1 MAGAP
6 PENEQIPRSHVMRSG
21 LCFFWFYI
29 GHFTLFFH
37 FNLNNTFYTMKLLTK
52 EQEEAHYRSVVKGGT
67 VGGLLGLAGGVAGVL
82 LASRRYATIR
92 NLTVP
97 MKSFLVTSS
106 GTFTGIIAA
115 DHASREYENEQN
127 AAYQWY
133 ENREERLRA
142 EEMRGLSFTDRAA
155 AFARRE
161 KYKIITATWVAS
173 MVGSFAL
180 VSRIP
185 GLTGQQKLV
194 QARVY
199 AQGLTLG
206 VLCASAAFEISDQRR
221 GRGMLDSKKK
231 AEAAAKAKVEDVS
244 EEQPVHQSGKPSE
257 GDLWK
262 DMVAAEEERL
272 SSKHQ
277 SLYDNHEKQQA
288 AGAEGKEEKSDESDD
303 SKTEQKDTESKN
315 KKSS

>member
-1 MAGAP
+1 
-6 PENEQIPRSHVMRSG
+6 
-21 LCFFWFYI
+21 
-29 GHFTLFFH
+29 
-37 FNLNNTFYTMKLLTK
+37 MKILTK
-52 EQEEAHYRSVVKGGT
+52 EQEEAHYRSVLKGGT
-67 VGGLLGLAGGVAGVL
+67 VGGLLGLAGGFAGVL
-82 LASRRYATIR
+82 LASRRYHTIR
-92 NLTVP
+92 NLTLP
-97 MKSFLVTSS
+97 MKAFLVTSS

-115 DHASREYENEQN
+115 DHASREHENEQN
-127 AAYQWY
+127 ATYKWY
-133 ENREERLRA
+133 ENREERLQA
-142 EEMRGLSFTDRAA
+142 EQIRGLSFTDRAA

-185 GLTGQQKLV
+185 GLSGQQKLV

-221 GRGMLDSKKK
+221 GRGLLDSKKK
-231 AEAAAKAKVEDVS
+231 ADAAKNKVEPVE
-244 EEQPVHQSGKPSE
+244 EEQPVHQGGSPNQ

-277 SLYDNHEKQQA
+277 SLYDHHEKQQA
-288 AGAEGKEEKSDESDD
+288 AGAEGKEEKSEESDDD
-303 SKTEQKDTESKN
+303 SKTEKKDTESKDK

>member
-1 MAGAP
+1 
-6 PENEQIPRSHVMRSG
+6 
-21 LCFFWFYI
+21 
-29 GHFTLFFH
+29 
-37 FNLNNTFYTMKLLTK
+37 MK
-52 EQEEAHYRSVVKGGT
+52 A
-67 VGGLLGLAGGVAGVL
+67 
-82 LASRRYATIR
+82 
-92 NLTVP
+92 
-97 MKSFLVTSS
+97 FLVTSS

-142 EEMRGLSFTDRAA
+142 EEIRGLSFTDRAA

-185 GLTGQQKLV
+185 GLSGQQKLV

-221 GRGMLDSKKK
+221 GRGLLDSKKK
-231 AEAAAKAKVEDVS
+231 ADAAKNRVEDV
-244 EEQPVHQSGKPSE
+244 EEDQPVHQGGKPTE

-288 AGAEGKEEKSDESDD
+288 AGEGKEEEKSEESGDEKD
-303 SKTEQKDTESKN
+303 SKTQKKDTESKN
-315 KKSS
+315 KKKSS

>member
-1 MAGAP
+1 
-6 PENEQIPRSHVMRSG
+6 
-21 LCFFWFYI
+21 
-29 GHFTLFFH
+29 
-37 FNLNNTFYTMKLLTK
+37 MKILTK
-52 EQEEAHYRSVVKGGT
+52 EQEEAHYSSVVRGGT
-67 VGGLLGLAGGVAGVL
+67 VGGLLGLAGGAAGVL
-82 LASRRYATIR
+82 LAARRYHTIR
-92 NLTVP
+92 NLTIP
-97 MKSFLVTSS
+97 MKAFLVTSS

-133 ENREERLRA
+133 ESREERLRA
-142 EEMRGLSFTDRAA
+142 EEIRGLSFTDRAA

-161 KYKIITATWVAS
+161 KYKIITATWIAS

-185 GLTGQQKLV
+185 GLSGQQKLV

-221 GRGMLDSKKK
+221 GRGLLDSKKK
-231 AEAAAKAKVEDVS
+231 ADAAAKAKVEDV
-244 EEQPVHQSGKPSE
+244 EEDQPTHQGGKPSE

-277 SLYDNHEKQQA
+277 SLYDHHEKQLA
-288 AGAEGKEEKSDESDD
+288 ASAEAKEEKSEESEEEKD
-303 SKTEQKDTESKN
+303 SKTEKKDSESKN
-315 KKSS
+315 KKKSS

>member
-1 MAGAP
+1 
-6 PENEQIPRSHVMRSG
+6 
-21 LCFFWFYI
+21 
-29 GHFTLFFH
+29 
-37 FNLNNTFYTMKLLTK
+37 MKILTK
-52 EQEEAHYRSVVKGGT
+52 QQEEAHYSSVVKGGT
-67 VGGLLGLAGGVAGVL
+67 VGGLLGLAGGFAGVL
-82 LASRRYATIR
+82 LASRRYHTIR

-97 MKSFLVTSS
+97 MKAFLVTSS

-142 EEMRGLSFTDRAA
+142 EETRGLSFTDRAA

-161 KYKIITATWVAS
+161 KYKIITATWAAS

-185 GLTGQQKLV
+185 GLSGQQKLV

-221 GRGMLDSKKK
+221 GRGLLDSKKK
-231 AEAAAKAKVEDVS
+231 ADAAKAQVQDVD
-244 EEQPVHQSGKPSE
+244 EAPVRHGGQANE

-277 SLYDNHEKQQA
+277 SLYEHHENQESKS
-288 AGAEGKEEKSDESDD
+288 EESDEEKKDQDP
-303 SKTEQKDTESKN
+303 KTEKKETESKN
-315 KKSS
+315 KKKSS